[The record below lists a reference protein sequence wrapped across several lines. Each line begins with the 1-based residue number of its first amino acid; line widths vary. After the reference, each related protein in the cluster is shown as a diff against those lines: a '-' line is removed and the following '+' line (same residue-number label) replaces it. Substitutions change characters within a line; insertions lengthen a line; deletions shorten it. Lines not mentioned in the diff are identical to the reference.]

1 MIIILRYDQLLEKD
15 CSYSIHHRNL
25 QRLAIEI
32 YKFKNNLGPEIL
44 NDILRLV
51 LIIIIQG
58 VIKLLK
64 QEWRNLSL
72 MGLKLFHSGHKKRG
86 YFP

>member
-1 MIIILRYDQLLEKD
+1 MIY
-15 CSYSIHHRNL
+15 
-25 QRLAIEI
+25 
-32 YKFKNNLGPEIL
+32 
-44 NDILRLV
+44 LRLV

-64 QEWRNLSL
+64 QEWRNLPL

-86 YFP
+86 ILSLMTLKEPCH